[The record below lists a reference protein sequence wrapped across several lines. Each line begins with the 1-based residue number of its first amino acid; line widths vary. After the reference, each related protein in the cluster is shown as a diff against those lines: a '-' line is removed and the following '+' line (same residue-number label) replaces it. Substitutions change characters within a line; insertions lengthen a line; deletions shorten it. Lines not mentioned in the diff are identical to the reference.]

1 MTTHIINIG
10 DELLIG
16 QVVNTNASWMAEE
29 LNKRNIKVTNISVI
43 SDGADDIRLQLDR
56 SLAEADVVLITGGLG
71 PTKDDITKTV
81 LCNYFGDTL
90 VRHQPTYDQVQRFFE
105 RRGLPFTEVNQAQ
118 ALVPSRCKV
127 ILNEVG
133 TAPCMMFTVR
143 SEELGVRSDSFD
155 KGLKTFGSER
165 SANTFVSDAKA
176 TFEQPMPKKSDSSAL
191 SCKDAIYCVSTWAE
205 TSDCISASLS
215 EKIVISMPGVPFEMK
230 WLMQNHIL
238 PLLEERLGSQA
249 IVHKTILTF
258 GIGESF
264 LADKIADWE
273 DALPAHIRLAYLPEA
288 GKVRLRLSAYASEI
302 TDYRLQITDKYLL
315 KNLLEQEVAEQIVKL
330 QKLICENIYGYDDET
345 ISMAIGKLLQQ
356 QGAMVATAESCTG
369 GLIGNLITE
378 TPGSS
383 AYYRGGIIA
392 YSNELKERLL
402 GVRRETL
409 EQYGAVSEETAIE
422 MARGCLE
429 ATGAD
434 YAVATTGISG
444 PTGATETK
452 PLGLVYVA
460 VAKRVRSE
468 ELGVRSEVVC
478 NRYVFTTTRQQHQQ
492 RTANQ
497 ALFDLYKLLSKNH

>member
-1 MTTHIINIG
+1 MTAHIINIG

-43 SDGADDIRLQLDR
+43 SDGGDDICTQLDR

-81 LCNYFGDTL
+81 LCEYFGDTL

-105 RRGLPFTEVNQAQ
+105 RRGLPFTEINQAQ

-133 TAPCMMFTVR
+133 TAPCMVFTMHNAQPEVL
-143 SEELGVRSDSFD
+143 SLGEKCTVH
-155 KGLKTFGSER
+155 
-165 SANTFVSDAKA
+165 N
-176 TFEQPMPKKSDSSAL
+176 
-191 SCKDAIYCVSTWAE
+191 
-205 TSDCISASLS
+205 S
-215 EKIVISMPGVPFEMK
+215 EKIVVSMPGVPFEMK
-230 WLMQNHIL
+230 WLMQNSVL
-238 PLLEERLGSQA
+238 PMLEEQLGAEA

-273 DALPAHIRLAYLPEA
+273 DALPPYIKLAYLPEA
-288 GKVRLRLSAYASEI
+288 GKVRLRLSAYASKI
-302 TDYRLQITDKYLL
+302 TDNRLQITDKYLL

-330 QKLICENIYGYDDET
+330 QKLIGENIYGYDDET
-345 ISMAIGKLLQQ
+345 ISMAIGKLLKQ
-356 QGAMVATAESCTG
+356 QGVMVATAESCTG

-378 TPGSS
+378 TAGSS
-383 AYYRGGIIA
+383 AYYQGGIIA

-402 GVRRETL
+402 GVRHETL

-422 MARGCLE
+422 MARGCLV

-434 YAVATTGISG
+434 YAIATTGISG
-444 PTGATETK
+444 PTGATEDK
-452 PLGLVYVA
+452 PLGLVYIAIASSNKVA
-460 VAKRVRSE
+460 
-468 ELGVRSEVVC
+468 C

-497 ALFDLYKLLSKNH
+497 ALFDLYKLLTKTVD

>member
-1 MTTHIINIG
+1 MTAHIINIG

-43 SDGADDIRLQLDR
+43 SDGADDIRTQLDR
-56 SLAEADVVLITGGLG
+56 SLSEADVVLITGGLG

-81 LCNYFGDTL
+81 LCNYFGDIL
-90 VRHQPTYDQVQRFFE
+90 VRHQPTYDNVKKFFD
-105 RRGLPFTEVNQAQ
+105 RRGLPFTEINQAQ
-118 ALVPSRCKV
+118 ALVPSKCKV

-133 TAPCMMFTVR
+133 TAPCMVFTIPQ
-143 SEELGVRSDSFD
+143 
-155 KGLKTFGSER
+155 
-165 SANTFVSDAKA
+165 A
-176 TFEQPMPKKSDSSAL
+176 TFKQPSPKKTDTFA
-191 SCKDAIYCVSTWAE
+191 
-205 TSDCISASLS
+205 

-230 WLMQNHIL
+230 WLMQNSVL

-273 DALPAHIRLAYLPEA
+273 DALPAHIKLAYLPEA
-288 GKVRLRLSAYASEI
+288 GKVRLRLSAYGA
-302 TDYRLQITDKYLL
+302 DKAQ
-315 KNLLEQEVAEQIVKL
+315 LEQEVAERIEML
-330 QKLICENIYGYDDET
+330 KLIIDANIYGYDDET
-345 ISMAIGKLLQQ
+345 ISSVIGKLLNQK
-356 QGAMVATAESCTG
+356 GATVATAESCTG
-369 GLIGNLITE
+369 GLIGNVITE
-378 TPGSS
+378 VSGSS
-383 AYYRGGIIA
+383 AYYKGGIIA

-402 GVRRETL
+402 GVRHETL

-422 MARGCLE
+422 MARGCL
-429 ATGAD
+429 AVTGAD
-434 YAVATTGISG
+434 YAIATTGISG
-444 PTGATETK
+444 PTGATEEK

-460 VAKRVRSE
+460 IASRE
-468 ELGVRSEVVC
+468 EVVC

-497 ALFDLYKLLSKNH
+497 ALFDLYKQLTKNC

>member
-1 MTTHIINIG
+1 MTAHIINIG

-43 SDGADDIRLQLDR
+43 SDGADDIRTQLDR
-56 SLAEADVVLITGGLG
+56 SLSEADVVLITGGLG

-90 VRHQPTYDQVQRFFE
+90 VRHQPTYDNVKKFFD
-105 RRGLPFTEVNQAQ
+105 RRGLPFTEINQAQ
-118 ALVPSRCKV
+118 ALVPSKCKV

-133 TAPCMMFTVR
+133 TAPCMVFTIPQ
-143 SEELGVRSDSFD
+143 
-155 KGLKTFGSER
+155 
-165 SANTFVSDAKA
+165 A
-176 TFEQPMPKKSDSSAL
+176 TFKQPSPKKTDTSA
-191 SCKDAIYCVSTWAE
+191 
-205 TSDCISASLS
+205 

-230 WLMQNHIL
+230 WLMQNSVL

-273 DALPAHIRLAYLPEA
+273 DALPAHIKLAYLPEA
-288 GKVRLRLSAYASEI
+288 GKVRLRLSAYGA
-302 TDYRLQITDKYLL
+302 DKAQ
-315 KNLLEQEVAEQIVKL
+315 LEQEVAERIEML
-330 QKLICENIYGYDDET
+330 KLIIDANIYGYDDET
-345 ISMAIGKLLQQ
+345 ISSVIGKLLNQK
-356 QGAMVATAESCTG
+356 GATVATAESCTG
-369 GLIGNLITE
+369 GLIGNVITGVS
-378 TPGSS
+378 GSS
-383 AYYRGGIIA
+383 AYYKGGIIA

-402 GVRRETL
+402 GVRHETL
-409 EQYGAVSEETAIE
+409 EQYGAVSEETAIG
-422 MARGCLE
+422 MARGCL
-429 ATGAD
+429 AVTGAD
-434 YAVATTGISG
+434 YAIATTGISG
-444 PTGATETK
+444 PTGATEEK

-460 VAKRVRSE
+460 IASRE
-468 ELGVRSEVVC
+468 EVVC

-497 ALFDLYKLLSKNH
+497 ALFDLYKQLTKNC

>member
-1 MTTHIINIG
+1 MTAHIINIG

-43 SDGADDIRLQLDR
+43 SDGADDIRTQLDR
-56 SLAEADVVLITGGLG
+56 SLSEADVVLITGGLG

-90 VRHQPTYDQVQRFFE
+90 VRHQPTYDNVKKFFD
-105 RRGLPFTEVNQAQ
+105 RRGLPFTEINQAQ
-118 ALVPSRCKV
+118 AFVPSKCKV

-133 TAPCMMFTVR
+133 TAPCMVFTIPQ
-143 SEELGVRSDSFD
+143 
-155 KGLKTFGSER
+155 
-165 SANTFVSDAKA
+165 A
-176 TFEQPMPKKSDSSAL
+176 TFKQPSPKKTDTSA
-191 SCKDAIYCVSTWAE
+191 
-205 TSDCISASLS
+205 

-230 WLMQNHIL
+230 WLMQNSVL

-273 DALPAHIRLAYLPEA
+273 DALPEHIKLAYLPEA
-288 GKVRLRLSAYASEI
+288 GKVRLRLSAYGA
-302 TDYRLQITDKYLL
+302 DKAQ
-315 KNLLEQEVAEQIVKL
+315 LEQEVAERIEML
-330 QKLICENIYGYDDET
+330 KLIIDANIYGYDDET
-345 ISMAIGKLLQQ
+345 ISSVIGKLLNQK
-356 QGAMVATAESCTG
+356 GATVATAESCTG
-369 GLIGNLITE
+369 GLIGNVITE
-378 TPGSS
+378 VSGSS
-383 AYYRGGIIA
+383 AYYKGGIIA

-402 GVRRETL
+402 GVRHETL

-422 MARGCLE
+422 MARGCL
-429 ATGAD
+429 AVTGAD
-434 YAVATTGISG
+434 YAIATTGISG
-444 PTGATETK
+444 PTGATEEK

-460 VAKRVRSE
+460 IASRE
-468 ELGVRSEVVC
+468 EVVC

-497 ALFDLYKLLSKNH
+497 ALFDLYKQLTKNC

>member
-1 MTTHIINIG
+1 MTAHIINIG

-43 SDGADDIRLQLDR
+43 SDGADDIRTQLDR
-56 SLAEADVVLITGGLG
+56 SLSEADVVLITGGLG

-90 VRHQPTYDQVQRFFE
+90 VRHQPTYDNVKKFFD
-105 RRGLPFTEVNQAQ
+105 RRGLPFTEINQAQ
-118 ALVPSRCKV
+118 ALVPSKCKV

-133 TAPCMMFTVR
+133 TAPCMVFTIPQ
-143 SEELGVRSDSFD
+143 
-155 KGLKTFGSER
+155 
-165 SANTFVSDAKA
+165 A
-176 TFEQPMPKKSDSSAL
+176 TFKQPSPKKTDTSA
-191 SCKDAIYCVSTWAE
+191 
-205 TSDCISASLS
+205 

-230 WLMQNHIL
+230 WLMQNSVL

-273 DALPAHIRLAYLPEA
+273 DALPAYIKLAYLPEA
-288 GKVRLRLSAYASEI
+288 GKVRLRLSAYGA
-302 TDYRLQITDKYLL
+302 DKAQ
-315 KNLLEQEVAEQIVKL
+315 LEQEVAERVEML
-330 QKLICENIYGYDDET
+330 KLIVGDNIYGYDDET
-345 ISMAIGKLLQQ
+345 ISSVIGKLLNQK
-356 QGAMVATAESCTG
+356 GATVATAESCTG
-369 GLIGNLITE
+369 GLIGNVITE
-378 TPGSS
+378 VSGSS
-383 AYYRGGIIA
+383 AYYKGGIIA

-402 GVRRETL
+402 GVRHETL

-422 MARGCLE
+422 MARGCL
-429 ATGAD
+429 AVTGAD
-434 YAVATTGISG
+434 YAIATTGISG
-444 PTGATETK
+444 PTGATEEK

-460 VAKRVRSE
+460 IASRE
-468 ELGVRSEVVC
+468 EVVC

-497 ALFDLYKLLSKNH
+497 ALFDLYKQLTKNC

>member
-1 MTTHIINIG
+1 MTAHIINIG

-43 SDGADDIRLQLDR
+43 SDGADDIRTQLDR
-56 SLAEADVVLITGGLG
+56 SLSEADVVLITGGLG

-90 VRHQPTYDQVQRFFE
+90 VRHQPTYDNVKKFFD
-105 RRGLPFTEVNQAQ
+105 RRGLPFTEINQAQ
-118 ALVPSRCKV
+118 ALVPSKCKV

-133 TAPCMMFTVR
+133 TAPCMVFTIPQ
-143 SEELGVRSDSFD
+143 
-155 KGLKTFGSER
+155 
-165 SANTFVSDAKA
+165 A
-176 TFEQPMPKKSDSSAL
+176 TFKQPSPKKTDTSA
-191 SCKDAIYCVSTWAE
+191 
-205 TSDCISASLS
+205 

-230 WLMQNHIL
+230 WLMQNSVL

-273 DALPAHIRLAYLPEA
+273 DALPAHIKLAYLPEA
-288 GKVRLRLSAYASEI
+288 GKVRLRLSAYGA
-302 TDYRLQITDKYLL
+302 DKAQ
-315 KNLLEQEVAEQIVKL
+315 LEQEVAERIEML
-330 QKLICENIYGYDDET
+330 KLIVGDNIYGYDDET
-345 ISMAIGKLLQQ
+345 ISSVIGKLLNQK
-356 QGAMVATAESCTG
+356 GATVATAESCTG
-369 GLIGNLITE
+369 GLIGNVITE
-378 TPGSS
+378 VSGSS
-383 AYYRGGIIA
+383 AYYKGGIIA

-402 GVRRETL
+402 GVRHETL

-422 MARGCLE
+422 MARGCL
-429 ATGAD
+429 AVTGAD
-434 YAVATTGISG
+434 YAIATTGISG
-444 PTGATETK
+444 PTGATEEK

-460 VAKRVRSE
+460 IASHE
-468 ELGVRSEVVC
+468 EVVC

-497 ALFDLYKLLSKNH
+497 ALFDLYKQLTKNC

>member
-29 LNKRNIKVTNISVI
+29 LNKRNIKVTSISVI
-43 SDGADDIRLQLDR
+43 SDGADDIRTQLDR

-81 LCNYFGDTL
+81 LCEYFGDTL
-90 VRHQPTYDQVQRFFE
+90 VRHQPTYDNVKKFFD
-105 RRGLPFTEVNQAQ
+105 RRGLPFTEINQAQ
-118 ALVPSRCKV
+118 ALVPSRCNV

-133 TAPCMMFTVR
+133 TAPCMMFTIPN
-143 SEELGVRSDSFD
+143 
-155 KGLKTFGSER
+155 
-165 SANTFVSDAKA
+165 AQA
-176 TFEQPMPKKSDSSAL
+176 TFEQPISKKSDIAQEMMFDNSE
-191 SCKDAIYCVSTWAE
+191 KSTN
-205 TSDCISASLS
+205 SQFSILNSQLP
-215 EKIVISMPGVPFEMK
+215 KIVISMPGVPFEMK

-264 LADKIADWE
+264 LADKIAHWE
-273 DALPAHIRLAYLPEA
+273 DALPAHIKLAYLPEA
-288 GKVRLRLSAYASEI
+288 GKVRLRLSAYGA
-302 TDYRLQITDKYLL
+302 
-315 KNLLEQEVAEQIVKL
+315 NHAALEAEVAEQIIKL
-330 QKLICENIYGYDDET
+330 NAIISDNIYGYDDDT
-345 ISMAIGKLLQQ
+345 ISSAIGKLLNA
-356 QGAMVATAESCTG
+356 QGVMLATAESCTG

-378 TPGSS
+378 TSGSS
-383 AYYRGGIIA
+383 AYYKGGIIA
-392 YSNELKERLL
+392 YSNELKEQLL
-402 GVRRETL
+402 GVKHATL
-409 EQYGAVSEETAIE
+409 EQYGAVSEETAVE
-422 MARGCLE
+422 MARGCLA

-434 YAVATTGISG
+434 YAIATTGISG
-444 PTGATETK
+444 PTGVTEDK

-460 VAKRVRSE
+460 IASHD
-468 ELGVRSEVVC
+468 EVVC

-497 ALFDLYKLLSKNH
+497 ALFDLYKILTK

>member
-1 MTTHIINIG
+1 MTAHIINIG

-43 SDGADDIRLQLDR
+43 SDGADDIRTQLDR
-56 SLAEADVVLITGGLG
+56 SLSEADVVLITGGLG

-90 VRHQPTYDQVQRFFE
+90 VRHQPTYDNVKKFFD
-105 RRGLPFTEVNQAQ
+105 RRGLPFTEINQAQ
-118 ALVPSRCKV
+118 ALVPSKCKV

-133 TAPCMMFTVR
+133 TAPCMVFTIPQ
-143 SEELGVRSDSFD
+143 
-155 KGLKTFGSER
+155 
-165 SANTFVSDAKA
+165 A
-176 TFEQPMPKKSDSSAL
+176 TFKQPSPKKTDTSA
-191 SCKDAIYCVSTWAE
+191 
-205 TSDCISASLS
+205 

-230 WLMQNHIL
+230 WLMQNSVL

-273 DALPAHIRLAYLPEA
+273 DALPAHIKLAYLPEA
-288 GKVRLRLSAYASEI
+288 GKVRLRLSAYGA
-302 TDYRLQITDKYLL
+302 DKAQ
-315 KNLLEQEVAEQIVKL
+315 LEQEVTERIETL
-330 QKLICENIYGYDDET
+330 KLIIDANIYGYDDET
-345 ISMAIGKLLQQ
+345 ISSVIGKLLNQK
-356 QGAMVATAESCTG
+356 GATVATAESCTG
-369 GLIGNLITE
+369 GLIGNMITE
-378 TPGSS
+378 VSGSS
-383 AYYRGGIIA
+383 AYYKGGIVA

-402 GVRRETL
+402 GVRHETL

-422 MARGCLE
+422 MARGCL
-429 ATGAD
+429 AVTGAD
-434 YAVATTGISG
+434 YAIATTGISG
-444 PTGATETK
+444 PTGATAEK

-460 VAKRVRSE
+460 VALRN
-468 ELGVRSEVVC
+468 EVVC

-497 ALFDLYKLLSKNH
+497 ALFDLYKQLTKNC

>member
-43 SDGADDIRLQLDR
+43 SDGADDIRTQLDR

-81 LCNYFGDTL
+81 LCEYFGDTL
-90 VRHQPTYDQVQRFFE
+90 VRHQPTYDQVARFFE
-105 RRGLPFTEVNQAQ
+105 RRGLPFTEINQAQ

-133 TAPCMMFTVR
+133 TAPCMMFTIP
-143 SEELGVRSDSFD
+143 
-155 KGLKTFGSER
+155 
-165 SANTFVSDAKA
+165 NAKA
-176 TFEQPMPKKSDSSAL
+176 TFEQPMPKKSDTSAEMQSEVSS
-191 SCKDAIYCVSTWAE
+191 IVE
-205 TSDCISASLS
+205 TQYIASLQDSASLS

-264 LADKIADWE
+264 LADKIAHWE
-273 DALPAHIRLAYLPEA
+273 DALPAHIKLAYLPEA
-288 GKVRLRLSAYASEI
+288 GKVRLRLSACASKI
-302 TDYRLQITDKYLL
+302 TDNRLQITDKYLL

-383 AYYRGGIIA
+383 AYYKGGIIA

-402 GVRRETL
+402 GVRHDTL
-409 EQYGAVSEETAIE
+409 EQYGAVSEETAVE
-422 MARGCLE
+422 MARGCLA

-434 YAVATTGISG
+434 YAIATTGISG
-444 PTGATETK
+444 PTGATEDK

-460 VAKRVRSE
+460 VAKKIRNEVSSPNLGE
-468 ELGVRSEVVC
+468 ELCEVVC

>member
-43 SDGADDIRLQLDR
+43 SDGADDIRTQLDR

-81 LCNYFGDTL
+81 LCEYFGDTL

-105 RRGLPFTEVNQAQ
+105 RRGLPFTEINQAQ

-133 TAPCMMFTVR
+133 TAPCMVFEVR
-143 SEELGVRSDSFD
+143 SEELGVRSCISD
-155 KGLKTFGSER
+155 
-165 SANTFVSDAKA
+165 VS
-176 TFEQPMPKKSDSSAL
+176 SDSSMNL
-191 SCKDAIYCVSTWAE
+191 EEQS
-205 TSDCISASLS
+205 
-215 EKIVISMPGVPFEMK
+215 KIVISMPGVPFEMK

-264 LADKIADWE
+264 LADKIAHWE
-273 DALPAHIRLAYLPEA
+273 DALPSYIHLAYLPEA
-288 GKVRLRLSAYASEI
+288 GKVRLRLSAYSSLMHNAQPTVLSFSEKC
-302 TDYRLQITDKYLL
+302 TMHNLQCDEVDNVNKELMCKDIE
-315 KNLLEQEVAEQIVKL
+315 EQVEKL
-330 QKLICENIYGYDDET
+330 QKLIGENIYGYDDET
-345 ISMAIGKLLQQ
+345 ISMAIGKLLKQ
-356 QGAMVATAESCTG
+356 QGVMVATAESCTG

-383 AYYRGGIIA
+383 VYYKGGIIA

-402 GVRRETL
+402 GVRHETL

-422 MARGCLE
+422 MARGCLA

-434 YAVATTGISG
+434 YAIATTGISG
-444 PTGATETK
+444 PTGATEAK

-460 VAKRVRSE
+460 IASSNEVA
-468 ELGVRSEVVC
+468 C

-497 ALFDLYKLLSKNH
+497 ALFDLYKLLTKTVD

>member
-1 MTTHIINIG
+1 MTVHIINIG

-43 SDGADDIRLQLDR
+43 SDGADDIRTQLDR

-90 VRHQPTYDQVQRFFE
+90 VRHQPTYDNVKKFFD
-105 RRGLPFTEVNQAQ
+105 RRGLPFTEINQAQ
-118 ALVPSRCKV
+118 ALVPSKCKV

-133 TAPCMMFTVR
+133 TAPCMVFTISEPLVTLKQPVPKQ
-143 SEELGVRSDSFD
+143 SDICEELQEV
-155 KGLKTFGSER
+155 
-165 SANTFVSDAKA
+165 A
-176 TFEQPMPKKSDSSAL
+176 SS
-191 SCKDAIYCVSTWAE
+191 S
-205 TSDCISASLS
+205 
-215 EKIVISMPGVPFEMK
+215 KIVISMPGVPFEMK
-230 WLMQNHIL
+230 WLMQNSVL
-238 PLLEERLGSQA
+238 PLLEEQLGSQA

-273 DALPAHIRLAYLPEA
+273 DALPAHIKLAYLPEA
-288 GKVRLRLSAYASEI
+288 GKVRLRLSAYGA
-302 TDYRLQITDKYLL
+302 DKV
-315 KNLLEQEVAEQIVKL
+315 KLEQEVDEQIVKL
-330 QKLICENIYGYDDET
+330 NAIISDNIYGYDDET
-345 ISMAIGKLLQQ
+345 ISIVVGKLLKEK
-356 QGAMVATAESCTG
+356 GAMVATAESCTG
-369 GLIGNLITE
+369 GLIGNMITE
-378 TPGSS
+378 VSGSS
-383 AYYRGGIIA
+383 VYYKGGIIA

-402 GVRRETL
+402 GVRYETL

-422 MARGCLE
+422 MAQGCMD
-429 ATGAD
+429 ATDAD
-434 YAVATTGISG
+434 YAIATTGISG
-444 PTGATETK
+444 PTGATEEK

-460 VAKRVRSE
+460 IASRD
-468 ELGVRSEVVC
+468 EVVC

-497 ALFDLYKLLSKNH
+497 ALFDLYKQLIKNY

>member
-1 MTTHIINIG
+1 MTAHIINIG

-43 SDGADDIRLQLDR
+43 SDGADDIRTQLDR
-56 SLAEADVVLITGGLG
+56 SLSEADVVLITGGLG

-90 VRHQPTYDQVQRFFE
+90 VRHQPTYDNVKKFFD
-105 RRGLPFTEVNQAQ
+105 RRGLPFTEINQAQ
-118 ALVPSRCKV
+118 ALVPSKCKV

-133 TAPCMMFTVR
+133 TAPCMVFTIPQ
-143 SEELGVRSDSFD
+143 
-155 KGLKTFGSER
+155 
-165 SANTFVSDAKA
+165 A
-176 TFEQPMPKKSDSSAL
+176 TFKQPSPKKTD
-191 SCKDAIYCVSTWAE
+191 
-205 TSDCISASLS
+205 TSV

-230 WLMQNHIL
+230 WLMQNSVL

-273 DALPAHIRLAYLPEA
+273 DALPAHIKLAYLPEA
-288 GKVRLRLSAYASEI
+288 GKVRLRLSAYGA
-302 TDYRLQITDKYLL
+302 DKAQ
-315 KNLLEQEVAEQIVKL
+315 LEQEVAERIETL
-330 QKLICENIYGYDDET
+330 KLIIDANIYGYDDET
-345 ISMAIGKLLQQ
+345 ISSVIGKLLNQK
-356 QGAMVATAESCTG
+356 GATVATAESCTG
-369 GLIGNLITE
+369 GLIGNVITE
-378 TPGSS
+378 VSGSS
-383 AYYRGGIIA
+383 AYYKGGIIA

-402 GVRRETL
+402 GVRHEML

-422 MARGCLE
+422 MARGCL
-429 ATGAD
+429 AVTGAD
-434 YAVATTGISG
+434 YAIATTGISG
-444 PTGATETK
+444 PTGATEEK

-460 VAKRVRSE
+460 IASRE
-468 ELGVRSEVVC
+468 EVVC

-497 ALFDLYKLLSKNH
+497 ALFDLYKILTKNC

>member
-1 MTTHIINIG
+1 MTAHIINIG

-43 SDGADDIRLQLDR
+43 SDGADDIRTQLDR
-56 SLAEADVVLITGGLG
+56 SLSEADVVLITGGLG

-90 VRHQPTYDQVQRFFE
+90 VRHQPTYDNVKKFFD
-105 RRGLPFTEVNQAQ
+105 RRGLPFSEINQAQ
-118 ALVPSRCKV
+118 ALVPSKCKV

-133 TAPCMMFTVR
+133 TAPCMVFTIPQ
-143 SEELGVRSDSFD
+143 
-155 KGLKTFGSER
+155 
-165 SANTFVSDAKA
+165 A
-176 TFEQPMPKKSDSSAL
+176 TFKQPSPKKTDTSA
-191 SCKDAIYCVSTWAE
+191 
-205 TSDCISASLS
+205 

-230 WLMQNHIL
+230 WLMQNSVL

-273 DALPAHIRLAYLPEA
+273 DALPAHIKLAYLPEA
-288 GKVRLRLSAYASEI
+288 GKVRLRLSAYGA
-302 TDYRLQITDKYLL
+302 DKAQ
-315 KNLLEQEVAEQIVKL
+315 LEQEVAERIEML
-330 QKLICENIYGYDDET
+330 KLIIDANIYGYDDET
-345 ISMAIGKLLQQ
+345 ISSVIGKLLNQK
-356 QGAMVATAESCTG
+356 GATVATAESCTG
-369 GLIGNLITE
+369 GLIGNVITE
-378 TPGSS
+378 VSGSS
-383 AYYRGGIIA
+383 AYYKGGIIA

-402 GVRRETL
+402 GVRHEML

-422 MARGCLE
+422 MARGCL
-429 ATGAD
+429 AVTGAD
-434 YAVATTGISG
+434 YAIATTGISG
-444 PTGATETK
+444 PTGATEEK

-460 VAKRVRSE
+460 IASRE
-468 ELGVRSEVVC
+468 EVVC

-497 ALFDLYKLLSKNH
+497 ALFDLYKQLTKNC

>member
-1 MTTHIINIG
+1 MTAHIINIG

-43 SDGADDIRLQLDR
+43 SDGADDIRTQLDR
-56 SLAEADVVLITGGLG
+56 SLSEADVVLITGGLG

-81 LCNYFGDTL
+81 LCNYFDDTL
-90 VRHQPTYDQVQRFFE
+90 VRHQPTYDNVKKFFD
-105 RRGLPFTEVNQAQ
+105 RRGLPFTEINQAQ
-118 ALVPSRCKV
+118 ALVPSKCKV

-133 TAPCMMFTVR
+133 TAPCMVFTIPQ
-143 SEELGVRSDSFD
+143 
-155 KGLKTFGSER
+155 
-165 SANTFVSDAKA
+165 A
-176 TFEQPMPKKSDSSAL
+176 TFKQPSPKKTDTSA
-191 SCKDAIYCVSTWAE
+191 
-205 TSDCISASLS
+205 

-230 WLMQNHIL
+230 WLMQNSVL

-273 DALPAHIRLAYLPEA
+273 DALPAHIKLAYLPEA
-288 GKVRLRLSAYASEI
+288 GKVRLRLSAYGA
-302 TDYRLQITDKYLL
+302 DKAQ
-315 KNLLEQEVAEQIVKL
+315 LEQEVAERIEML
-330 QKLICENIYGYDDET
+330 KLIIDANIYGYDDET
-345 ISMAIGKLLQQ
+345 ISSVIGKLLNQK
-356 QGAMVATAESCTG
+356 GATVATAESCTG
-369 GLIGNLITE
+369 GLIGNVITE
-378 TPGSS
+378 VSGSS
-383 AYYRGGIIA
+383 AYYKGGIIA

-402 GVRRETL
+402 GVRHETL

-422 MARGCLE
+422 MARGCL
-429 ATGAD
+429 AVTGAD
-434 YAVATTGISG
+434 YAIATTGISG
-444 PTGATETK
+444 PTGATAEK

-460 VAKRVRSE
+460 VALRN
-468 ELGVRSEVVC
+468 EVVC

-497 ALFDLYKLLSKNH
+497 ALFDLYKQLTKNC

>member
-1 MTTHIINIG
+1 MTAHIINIG

-43 SDGADDIRLQLDR
+43 SDGADDIRTQLDR
-56 SLAEADVVLITGGLG
+56 SLSEADVVLITGGLG

-90 VRHQPTYDQVQRFFE
+90 VRHQPTYDQVQRFFD
-105 RRGLPFTEVNQAQ
+105 RRGLPFTEINQAQ

-133 TAPCMMFTVR
+133 TAPCMVFTIPQ
-143 SEELGVRSDSFD
+143 
-155 KGLKTFGSER
+155 
-165 SANTFVSDAKA
+165 A
-176 TFEQPMPKKSDSSAL
+176 TFKQPSPKKTDTFA
-191 SCKDAIYCVSTWAE
+191 
-205 TSDCISASLS
+205 

-230 WLMQNHIL
+230 WLMQNSVL

-273 DALPAHIRLAYLPEA
+273 DALPAHIKLAYLPEA
-288 GKVRLRLSAYASEI
+288 GKVRLRLSAYGA
-302 TDYRLQITDKYLL
+302 DKAQ
-315 KNLLEQEVAEQIVKL
+315 LEQEVAERIEML
-330 QKLICENIYGYDDET
+330 KLIIGDNIYGYDDET
-345 ISMAIGKLLQQ
+345 ISSVIGKLLNQK
-356 QGAMVATAESCTG
+356 GATVATAESCTG
-369 GLIGNLITE
+369 GLIGNVITE
-378 TPGSS
+378 VSGSS
-383 AYYRGGIIA
+383 AYYKGGIVA

-402 GVRRETL
+402 GVRHETL

-422 MARGCLE
+422 MARGCL
-429 ATGAD
+429 AVTGAD
-434 YAVATTGISG
+434 YAIATTGISG
-444 PTGATETK
+444 PTGATEEK

-460 VAKRVRSE
+460 VALRN
-468 ELGVRSEVVC
+468 EVVC

-497 ALFDLYKLLSKNH
+497 ALFDLYKLLTKNC

>member
-1 MTTHIINIG
+1 MTVHIINIG

-43 SDGADDIRLQLDR
+43 SDGADDIRTQLDR
-56 SLAEADVVLITGGLG
+56 SLSEADVVLITGGLG

-90 VRHQPTYDQVQRFFE
+90 VRHQPTYDNVKKFFD
-105 RRGLPFTEVNQAQ
+105 RRGLPFTEINQAQ
-118 ALVPSRCKV
+118 ALVPSKCKV

-133 TAPCMMFTVR
+133 TAPCMVFTIPQ
-143 SEELGVRSDSFD
+143 
-155 KGLKTFGSER
+155 
-165 SANTFVSDAKA
+165 A
-176 TFEQPMPKKSDSSAL
+176 TFKQPSPKKTDTSA
-191 SCKDAIYCVSTWAE
+191 
-205 TSDCISASLS
+205 

-230 WLMQNHIL
+230 WLMQNSVL

-273 DALPAHIRLAYLPEA
+273 DALPAHIKLAYLPEA
-288 GKVRLRLSAYASEI
+288 GKVRLRLSAYGA
-302 TDYRLQITDKYLL
+302 DKAQ
-315 KNLLEQEVAEQIVKL
+315 LEQEVAERIEML
-330 QKLICENIYGYDDET
+330 KLIIDANIYGYDDET
-345 ISMAIGKLLQQ
+345 ISSVIGKLLNQK
-356 QGAMVATAESCTG
+356 GATVATAESCTG
-369 GLIGNLITE
+369 GLIGNVITE
-378 TPGSS
+378 VSGSS
-383 AYYRGGIIA
+383 AYYKGGIIA

-402 GVRRETL
+402 DVRHETL

-422 MARGCLE
+422 MARGCL
-429 ATGAD
+429 AVTGAD
-434 YAVATTGISG
+434 YAIATTGISG
-444 PTGATETK
+444 PTGATEEK

-460 VAKRVRSE
+460 IASHE
-468 ELGVRSEVVC
+468 EVVC

-497 ALFDLYKLLSKNH
+497 ALFDLYKQLTKNC

>member
-1 MTTHIINIG
+1 MTAHIINIG

-43 SDGADDIRLQLDR
+43 SDGADDIRTQLDR
-56 SLAEADVVLITGGLG
+56 SLSEADVVLITGGLG

-90 VRHQPTYDQVQRFFE
+90 VRHQPTYDNVKKFFD
-105 RRGLPFTEVNQAQ
+105 RRGLPFTEINQAQ

-133 TAPCMMFTVR
+133 TAPCMVFTIPQ
-143 SEELGVRSDSFD
+143 
-155 KGLKTFGSER
+155 
-165 SANTFVSDAKA
+165 A
-176 TFEQPMPKKSDSSAL
+176 TFKQPSPKKTGTSA
-191 SCKDAIYCVSTWAE
+191 
-205 TSDCISASLS
+205 

-230 WLMQNHIL
+230 WLMQNSVL

-273 DALPAHIRLAYLPEA
+273 DALPAHIKLAYLPEA
-288 GKVRLRLSAYASEI
+288 GKVRLRLSAYGA
-302 TDYRLQITDKYLL
+302 DKAQ
-315 KNLLEQEVAEQIVKL
+315 LEQEVAERIEML
-330 QKLICENIYGYDDET
+330 KLIIDANIYGYDDET
-345 ISMAIGKLLQQ
+345 ISSVIGKLLNQK
-356 QGAMVATAESCTG
+356 GATVATAESCTG
-369 GLIGNLITE
+369 GLIGNVITE
-378 TPGSS
+378 VSGSS
-383 AYYRGGIIA
+383 AYYKGGIIA

-402 GVRRETL
+402 GVRHETL

-422 MARGCLE
+422 MARGCL
-429 ATGAD
+429 AVTGAD
-434 YAVATTGISG
+434 YAIATTGISG
-444 PTGATETK
+444 PTGATAEK

-460 VAKRVRSE
+460 VALRN
-468 ELGVRSEVVC
+468 EVVC

-497 ALFDLYKLLSKNH
+497 ALFDLYKQLTKNC

>member
-1 MTTHIINIG
+1 MTAHIINIG

-43 SDGADDIRLQLDR
+43 SDGADDIRTQLDR
-56 SLAEADVVLITGGLG
+56 SLSEADVVLITGGLG

-90 VRHQPTYDQVQRFFE
+90 VRHQPTYDNVKKFFD
-105 RRGLPFTEVNQAQ
+105 RRGLPFTEINQAP

-133 TAPCMMFTVR
+133 TAPCMVFTIPQ
-143 SEELGVRSDSFD
+143 
-155 KGLKTFGSER
+155 
-165 SANTFVSDAKA
+165 A
-176 TFEQPMPKKSDSSAL
+176 TFKQPSPKKTDTSA
-191 SCKDAIYCVSTWAE
+191 
-205 TSDCISASLS
+205 

-230 WLMQNHIL
+230 WLMQNSVL

-273 DALPAHIRLAYLPEA
+273 DALPAHIKLAYLPEA
-288 GKVRLRLSAYASEI
+288 GKVRLRLSAYGA
-302 TDYRLQITDKYLL
+302 DKAQ
-315 KNLLEQEVAEQIVKL
+315 LEQEVAERVEML
-330 QKLICENIYGYDDET
+330 KLIIGDNIYGYDDET
-345 ISMAIGKLLQQ
+345 ISSVIGKLLNQK
-356 QGAMVATAESCTG
+356 GATVATAESCTG
-369 GLIGNLITE
+369 GLIGNMITE
-378 TPGSS
+378 VSGSS
-383 AYYRGGIIA
+383 AYYKGGIIA

-402 GVRRETL
+402 GVRHETL

-422 MARGCLE
+422 MARGCL
-429 ATGAD
+429 AVTGAD
-434 YAVATTGISG
+434 YAIATTGISG
-444 PTGATETK
+444 PTGATEEK

-460 VAKRVRSE
+460 IASHE
-468 ELGVRSEVVC
+468 EVVC

-497 ALFDLYKLLSKNH
+497 ALFDLYKQLTKNC

>member
-1 MTTHIINIG
+1 MTAHIINIG

-43 SDGADDIRLQLDR
+43 SDGADDIRTQLDR
-56 SLAEADVVLITGGLG
+56 SLSEADVVLITGGLG

-90 VRHQPTYDQVQRFFE
+90 VRHQSTYDNVKKFFD
-105 RRGLPFTEVNQAQ
+105 RRGLPFTEINQAQ
-118 ALVPSRCKV
+118 ALVPSKCKV

-133 TAPCMMFTVR
+133 TAPCMVFTIPQ
-143 SEELGVRSDSFD
+143 
-155 KGLKTFGSER
+155 
-165 SANTFVSDAKA
+165 A
-176 TFEQPMPKKSDSSAL
+176 TFKQPSPKKTD
-191 SCKDAIYCVSTWAE
+191 
-205 TSDCISASLS
+205 TSV

-230 WLMQNHIL
+230 WLMQNSVL

-273 DALPAHIRLAYLPEA
+273 DALPAHIKLAYLSEA
-288 GKVRLRLSAYASEI
+288 GKVRLRLSAYGA
-302 TDYRLQITDKYLL
+302 DKAQ
-315 KNLLEQEVAEQIVKL
+315 LEQEVAERIEML
-330 QKLICENIYGYDDET
+330 KLIIDANIYGYDDET
-345 ISMAIGKLLQQ
+345 ISSVIGKLLNQK
-356 QGAMVATAESCTG
+356 GATVATAESCTG
-369 GLIGNLITE
+369 GFIGNVITE
-378 TPGSS
+378 VSGSS
-383 AYYRGGIIA
+383 AYYKGGIIA

-402 GVRRETL
+402 GVCHETL

-422 MARGCLE
+422 MARGCL
-429 ATGAD
+429 AVTGAD
-434 YAVATTGISG
+434 YAIATTGISG
-444 PTGATETK
+444 PTGATEEK

-460 VAKRVRSE
+460 IASRE
-468 ELGVRSEVVC
+468 EVVC

-497 ALFDLYKLLSKNH
+497 ALFDLYKQLTKNC